1 MLQFR
6 GCQEKKGRSV
16 NLTCGKDG
24 IKTQRSLV
32 RRERARGRVWAGHP
46 ARLCLPRRTP
56 RLTWRWAVTWRPSR
70 ERPTQRQTSK
80 AASCSSSHCSVKKKK
95 EKKARV
101 DGRAA
106 ECAPC
111 TLPGSARA
119 RNAPAFAFKTG
130 LGDTEMNGETQAG
143 PVNVPFCFTWSKL
156 KTNKRTSEK
165 PSKRMNSVS
174 SRERDRG
181 GREEAFHSGASR
193 DTFSSFL
200 RKGPSVFVLQCPT
213 RPVAGAVPSFFTS
226 LHP

>member
-1 MLQFR
+1 MGGSGLGTPRDCACPGGPPASPGGVRPVGGNVETKPGTAHPAADVQGRFLLFLTPF
-6 GCQEKKGRSV
+6 CQEKE
-16 NLTCGKDG
+16 G
-24 IKTQRSLV
+24 I
-32 RRERARGRVWAGHP
+32 
-46 ARLCLPRRTP
+46 
-56 RLTWRWAVTWRPSR
+56 
-70 ERPTQRQTSK
+70 
-80 AASCSSSHCSVKKKK
+80 
-95 EKKARV
+95 KARV

-143 PVNVPFCFTWSKL
+143 PGNVPFCFTWSKL
-156 KTNKRTSEK
+156 KTNERTSEK
-165 PSKRMNSVS
+165 PSKRTNSVS

-193 DTFSSFL
+193 DTFSSSL
-200 RKGPSVFVLQCPT
+200 RRGPSVFVLQCPT

>member
-1 MLQFR
+1 MGGSGLGTPRDCACPGGPPASPGGVRPVSGNVETKSGMAHPAADVQGRFLLFLTPF
-6 GCQEKKGRSV
+6 CQEKEGKKGPRGWTS
-16 NLTCGKDG
+16 CGM
-24 IKTQRSLV
+24 
-32 RRERARGRVWAGHP
+32 RALHP
-46 ARLCLPRRTP
+46 SWFCP
-56 RLTWRWAVTWRPSR
+56 
-70 ERPTQRQTSK
+70 
-80 AASCSSSHCSVKKKK
+80 
-95 EKKARV
+95 
-101 DGRAA
+101 
-106 ECAPC
+106 
-111 TLPGSARA
+111 RA

-156 KTNKRTSEK
+156 KTNERTSEK
-165 PSKRMNSVS
+165 PSKRTNSVS